1 MKNIPAFILT
11 SLLSLGLVLTA
22 ASEGVETPTT
32 NRIEKAAPKTA
43 AKVIN
48 TRPVANAGPDVTIN
62 SDRYHL
68 DASQSYD
75 PNGLANCDLLWTKIA
90 GPPRATISHPTA
102 AITPIIDLNMGVY
115 TLRLTITTHDGATS
129 SDEVVITVPAQQV
142 KDKIDEYI
150 TKQMEK
156 SDVKG
161 MSIAIIEGGKIV
173 KVKGY
178 GFTDA
183 ERTTPVTP
191 RTLFQAASISKVV
204 TAMGA
209 LRLVENNRLALDE
222 DVNKK
227 LTSWKVPETE
237 YTQEEKVTLRRLLCH
252 MAGTTVDGFW
262 GYVQGEPVPSLL
274 TVLDGKPPANSAPIR
289 VNAIPGTKTSYSGGG
304 YTIIQQMIIDVSGQP
319 FEEYMRDSVL
329 NKLGMVNSTFEQPLP
344 PSKWDL
350 AASGYTANL
359 GSADPKRRP
368 VPGKWRTHPEMAAAG
383 FWTTAGDLALY
394 VIDIQDTYAGR
405 SSKVIT
411 KDMVAKMLTPVPMR
425 NRWKMGLGMP
435 LGGIGGTEAKG
446 SFRASGT
453 NVGSGFQGAF
463 VGNVQTGQGA
473 VVLYNDIQA
482 EMFPELIIQFIAQE
496 YAWPK

>member
-1 MKNIPAFILT
+1 MKHMPSLIVT

-22 ASEGVETPTT
+22 ACNRVEG
-32 NRIEKAAPKTA
+32 AAPQTETE
-43 AKVIN
+43 KVTSIP
-48 TRPVANAGPDVTIN
+48 PVANAGPDVTIN

-68 DASQSYD
+68 NASQSRD
-75 PNGLANCDLLWTKIA
+75 PNGLSNCGILWTKLSGPA
-90 GPPRATISHPTA
+90 GATISHPAA

-115 TLRLTITTHDGATS
+115 TFRLTITNHAGATS
-129 SDEVVITVPAQQV
+129 SDDVVITVPAQQV
-142 KDKIDEYI
+142 KDKVDDYI
-150 TKQMEK
+150 TKEMDRLYVE
-156 SDVKG
+156 G
-161 MSIAIIEGGKIV
+161 MSIAVIDGDKIV

-183 ERTTPVTP
+183 ERKTPVTP
-191 RTLFQAASISKVV
+191 LTLFQAASISKVV

-209 LRLVENNRLALDE
+209 LRLVENQRLDLDE

-237 YTQEEKVTLRRLLCH
+237 FTKEEKVTLRRLLCH
-252 MAGTTVDGFW
+252 LAGTTVDGFW
-262 GYVQGEPVPSLL
+262 GYEQGEPVPSLL
-274 TVLDGKPPANSAPIR
+274 NVLDGKPPANSAPIR
-289 VNAIPGTKTSYSGGG
+289 VNTIPGTRTSYSGGG

-319 FEEYMRDSVL
+319 FEAYMKDSVL
-329 NKLGMVNSTFEQPLP
+329 NRLGMGNSTFEQPLP
-344 PSKWDL
+344 PSKCDL
-350 AASGYTANL
+350 AASGHTANL

-383 FWTTAGDLALY
+383 LWTTAGDLALY
-394 VIDIQDTYAGR
+394 VMDIQATYAGR
-405 SSKVIT
+405 SSKVLS
-411 KDMVAKMLTPVPMR
+411 KDMVDKMLTPVPMR

-435 LGGIGGTEAKG
+435 LGGIGGTDAKG

-482 EMFPELIIQFIAQE
+482 EMFPELIVQFIAQE